1 VKILLLAEVSVAN
14 VSGGAE
20 RVLRQQALGL
30 AAKGHVVRVLTRMP
44 VEGDAW
50 RVEAGGITEIR
61 FAVNRRNAV
70 SFFIST
76 RRNIKHA
83 WSALVREWVP
93 DVIVAHQALPTLAGP
108 GRFSRIPVVYVCLSL
123 AHEEFET
130 RNNPEG
136 GITGQIWYRL
146 LSLARRWTERAVV
159 RRAQR
164 IIVLSDFMRRRVLAC
179 HRARADRIRMVPG
192 GVDSQVFSPCQD
204 HRSVRAALGVEEDA
218 FLLFTVRNLVP
229 RMGLSELIQA
239 IPRLRK
245 EIHGLRLLIGGSGPL
260 RSKLEAQVKSL
271 GLDACVK
278 LLGFIP
284 EAKLPD
290 YYRAADLFVLPTA
303 QLEGFGLVT
312 VEALASGT
320 PVFGTPIGAT
330 EEILGDLDHSLVAK
344 GTDSESLAV
353 GIAALHRRFT
363 TDPAWRVRLV
373 AEGRALV
380 LRDYTWVRHCERL
393 EAVLSEVISSPS
405 RCTS

>member
-1 VKILLLAEVSVAN
+1 VKILLLAEFSVAS
-14 VSGGAE
+14 VGGGAE

-30 AAKGHVVRVLTRMP
+30 AANGHVVRVLTRMP
-44 VEGDAW
+44 VEGGPL
-50 RVEAGGITEIR
+50 RIEVGGVTEIR

-70 SFFIST
+70 SFFFST
-76 RRNIKHA
+76 LRNIRHA

-93 DVIVAHQALPTLAGP
+93 DVIVAHQALPTLAGL
-108 GRFSRIPVVYVCLSL
+108 GRITRIPVVYVCLSL

-130 RNNPEG
+130 RNSPQG
-136 GITGQIWYRL
+136 GITGQVWYRV
-146 LSLARRWTERAVV
+146 LSLARRWTERTVA

-164 IIVLSDFMRRRVLAC
+164 LIVLSDFMRRRVLDC
-179 HRARADRIRMVPG
+179 HRVRTERMRMVPA
-192 GVDSQVFSPCQD
+192 GVDSEVFSPCHD
-204 HRSVRAALGVEEDA
+204 HRSVRATLGLEEDA
-218 FLLFTVRNLVP
+218 FILLTVRNLVP
-229 RMGLSELIQA
+229 RMGLSELIYA

-245 EIHGLRLLIGGSGPL
+245 VIHGLLLLVGGSGPL
-260 RSKLEAQVKSL
+260 RSKLEAQVKAL

-303 QLEGFGLVT
+303 HLEGFGLVT

-330 EEILGDLDHSLVAK
+330 EEILGKLDHSLVAK
-344 GTDSESLAV
+344 GADSESLAV
-353 GIAALHRRFT
+353 GIAALYRRFT

-373 AEGRALV
+373 EGGRAMV
-380 LRDYTWVRHCERL
+380 LRDYTWARHCEQL
-393 EAVLSEVISSPS
+393 ETVLSEVISTPS
-405 RCTS
+405 RRNS